1 MMTDKNPTLEVPTE
15 MREFAERSIDQARK
29 AMDGFVSAAMK
40 AMDTFEGSTS
50 TAGTSMKDMRHKTFS
65 YAEQNLT
72 AAFDHAQKLVKAKD
86 PSEAMKLQAE
96 FMQSQFAMMQ
106 KQMAEFGEVAKAGMT
121 DAQKT
126 MAEASKTMTENV
138 TAATKAA
145 TDAAQPKK

>member
-1 MMTDKNPTLEVPTE
+1 MTDKTPKIEVPAE

-50 TAGTSMKDMRHKTFS
+50 SAGTSMKDMRHKTFS
-65 YAEQNLT
+65 YAEQNLK

-96 FMQSQFAMMQ
+96 FVQSQFSAMQ
-106 KQMAEFGEVAKAGMT
+106 KQMEEFGEFAKAGMT
-121 DAQKT
+121 EAQKT
-126 MAEASKTMTENV
+126 MTEASKTMTQNV